1 MLEGMYF
8 WKDKNGSVSKA
19 KLVLGFLLVAI
30 LILGGCA
37 GSWYYFVMLPDEKAK
52 EEAIARQQQA
62 AQKLRDDIEAV
73 KKFYFSSL
81 TGGGIDETV
90 LLIDEVKKI
99 NEKLLIIPLE
109 KYSFVC
115 DPKSCKFSYAL
126 KKGALWVL
134 PQKSFW
140 DKTYNPTALAT
151 GKKNTGGKDKMDF
164 QYDKIESRLN
174 TNKYLKEYDSKK
186 PLELYPC
193 SDVVSYIMTFNSMV
207 KKVGGGMKN
216 LDQVVIKKMPTSSV
230 NDLESTLSGK
240 VKAYGLQ
247 VGKWELEIKKDESS
261 LSIDDM
267 TNMQLLLY
275 KQAYRD
281 AFIVNK
287 VETKDKGLIVSG
299 GLVCKK

>member
-8 WKDKNGSVSKA
+8 WKDKNGTVSRM
-19 KLVLGFLLVAI
+19 KLVLGFLLIAI

-37 GSWYYFVMLPDEKAK
+37 GGWYYFVMLPEAKAK

-62 AQKLRDDIEAV
+62 AQKLRDDTKSIE
-73 KKFYFSSL
+73 KFYTSSL
-81 TGGGIDETV
+81 VGGGIDETV
-90 LLIDEVKKI
+90 LLLDEVKRN
-99 NEKLLIIPLE
+99 NEKLRIIPLE
-109 KYSFVC
+109 KYAFGC
-115 DPKSCKFSYAL
+115 DPKTCKFSYAL
-126 KKGALWVL
+126 KKGALWIL
-134 PQKSFW
+134 PQMTFW
-140 DKTYNPTALAT
+140 DKTYNPTAVAT
-151 GKKNTGGKDKMDF
+151 GKKKSGSKDKMDF
-164 QYDKIESRLN
+164 QYDNIESRLN
-174 TNKYLKEYDSKK
+174 ENKYLEEYESKK

-193 SDVVSYIMTFNSMV
+193 SDVVSYIMPFNSMV
-207 KKVGGGMKN
+207 KGRGGSKKEIG
-216 LDQVVIKKMPTSSV
+216 QIVIKKMPTSSV

-240 VKAYGLQ
+240 VKVYGLQ
-247 VGKWELEIKKDESS
+247 AGKWELEINKDESS